1 MSTNPWLAVDVTTS
15 PKTRARV
22 LRGIWD
28 RYLTDGELDA
38 VRLPIAESWQRSRA
52 AGLDPTASRAPT
64 LFGDRDEV
72 AERWE
77 AHPLEAAAPLIR
89 EWLGSVADESEHLI
103 VVSDADGLLLWVE
116 GNAKL
121 RSAAADAMNFVEG
134 SLWSERGAGTNAI
147 GTAVAADH
155 PVQVH
160 AAEHLSEVVHG
171 WTCSAA
177 PVHDPEDGRLLGII
191 DLTGRMRTAHPHS
204 YAVALETA
212 RAVEADLRSRLDEH
226 DAELRLRY
234 LARIESNRERVALA
248 SLSGRVI
255 ADHHQGFVRAERVA
269 IPPGG
274 GEMILPSGSRA
285 VAEPADDEAA
295 FIIRPLRSPRGSGS
309 PIQPSSRPAGRERGE
324 RTRRSAARASAS
336 GRGAG
341 RVAPCRHARG
351 AASGRDRDLRRG
363 GRRSGSTLQRDH
375 GHDLPLRVR
384 RVHDRGRLLERR
396 RTTRTRR
403 HHIRAGRRQRRN
415 ESAAVARPLPMRR
428 LRRPLR
434 PRRGAG
440 QGSRDALDHRRADR
454 RRGTGLGRHSRQ
466 YEPRGAVPRRLRDA
480 SAPVRR
486 AGGDGDLQCRQSRR
500 ARGLTGEDRRHGGR
514 DPPAYPARPARRRPA
529 AARLAGARAPDRRVQ
544 GSFGVERAPRR
555 AGPNGT
561 RAGGSRRGPAGDL
574 AGHPPGDPLE
584 GRARAGAQEPVRSRR
599 DPGGAGSASRRSVA
613 GVDRSRGVLRR
624 LRGAHERGQACS
636 RASTRGSP
644 SRWAT
649 GSCEV
654 AIRDDGA
661 GGADPSRG
669 SGLIGLRDRVE
680 ALGGTIHVE
689 SPPGKGTGIQVAL
702 PFTSSPSSSDHVRR
716 GHDRLVTGR
725 APRSRTFPSRAWRS
739 HWSWRCRSSWARWG
753 DPSACRRHA
762 EPAPAERG
770 DAFTIRV
777 AGLLVLGEEVE
788 GVALVGD
795 LLAAVGPR
803 GGSDQLGLRSVSDR
817 RLARSHERRPRGR
830 ACARARAHVPGVR
843 REQVDGAALRVDE
856 GLPEVC
862 LRDVDRCFWLGAPGT
877 PSTRSLGRRRRRRRR
892 LPARQAA
899 PVPFAPGG

>member
-1 MSTNPWLAVDVTTS
+1 MPMSTNPWLAVDVTTS

-255 ADHHQGFVRAERVA
+255 ADHHEGFVRSERVA

-295 FIIRPLRSPRGSGS
+295 FIIRPLRSPRGSGG
-309 PIQPSSRPAGRERGE
+309 PIQPSSRPADGSVVNEQGGAQREL
-324 RTRRSAARASAS
+324 RRLAEEQAALHHVATVVARQAAATEIFAVVAEEVARLFSATMGTICHYESDESMTVLAGWTNAARTIPVGTTFALEDDS
-336 GRGAG
+336 
-341 RVAPCRHARG
+341 VA
-351 AASGRDRDLRRG
+351 
-363 GRRSGSTLQRDH
+363 T
-375 GHDLPLRVR
+375 
-384 RVHDRGRLLERR
+384 
-396 RTTRTRR
+396 
-403 HHIRAGRRQRRN
+403 
-415 ESAAVARPLPMRR
+415 
-428 LRRPLR
+428 
-434 PRRGAG
+434 
-440 QGSRDALDHRRADR
+440 
-454 RRGTGLGRHSRQ
+454 
-466 YEPRGAVPRRLRDA
+466 
-480 SAPVRR
+480 
-486 AGGDGDLQCRQSRR
+486 
-500 ARGLTGEDRRHGGR
+500 
-514 DPPAYPARPARRRPA
+514 
-529 AARLAGARAPDRRVQ
+529 RVQ
-544 GSFGVERAPRR
+544 
-555 AGPNGT
+555 
-561 RAGGSRRGPAGDL
+561 
-574 AGHPPGDPLE
+574 
-584 GRARAGAQEPVRSRR
+584 
-599 DPGGAGSASRRSVA
+599 
-613 GVDRSRGVLRR
+613 RSRGPCRCDDYDELSGPVVALAKDLGTRSTIGAPIVVGARVWGVILASTNRAVPFPDDSETRLLRFAE
-624 LRGAHERGQACS
+624 LVATAISNAVSLAELAAS
-636 RASTRGSP
+636 RARIVATADETRRRIQRDLHDGAQQRLVSLALELRTAESKVP
-644 SRWAT
+644 SELSALRAELAQMARELAAAVEDLQEISRGIHPAILSKGGLGPALKSLCGRAAIPVELDLRADDRLPESIEVAAYYVVSEALT
-649 GSCEV
+649 NVAKHAHAQHARVTVEAGDGILEV

-680 ALGGTIHVE
+680 AVGGTIHVE
-689 SPPGKGTGIQVAL
+689 SPPGEGTAIQVAL
-702 PFTSSPSSSDHVRR
+702 PFTSNPSSSSDDVRR

-725 APRSRTFPSRAWRS
+725 APRSQ
-739 HWSWRCRSSWARWG
+739 
-753 DPSACRRHA
+753 D
-762 EPAPAERG
+762 
-770 DAFTIRV
+770 
-777 AGLLVLGEEVE
+777 
-788 GVALVGD
+788 
-795 LLAAVGPR
+795 
-803 GGSDQLGLRSVSDR
+803 VS
-817 RLARSHERRPRGR
+817 
-830 ACARARAHVPGVR
+830 
-843 REQVDGAALRVDE
+843 
-856 GLPEVC
+856 
-862 LRDVDRCFWLGAPGT
+862 
-877 PSTRSLGRRRRRRRR
+877 
-892 LPARQAA
+892 
-899 PVPFAPGG
+899 